1 MSVRRVPLSMLAR
14 LAGATALAVMLAAC
28 GETAGGLAP
37 GLVATMDSPGATLDR
52 GSAFGV
58 LNQYRGTV
66 GAGPLA
72 DDPALDTTAQNLA
85 QTYASTGTA
94 PQLPTG
100 AVALRASAGYNDF
113 AETFSGW
120 RNSPS
125 DAAVLTMS
133 GATKAGLA
141 EVYDANSA
149 YGVYWILLLGS

>member
-1 MSVRRVPLSMLAR
+1 MSARRGPLSMLAR

-125 DAAVLTMS
+125 DAAVLTM
-133 GATKAGLA
+133 AGR
-141 EVYDANSA
+141 DA
-149 YGVYWILLLGS
+149 GRPCRGL

>member
-1 MSVRRVPLSMLAR
+1 MTVRVSLSMLAR
-14 LAGATALAVMLAAC
+14 FAGATALAVLLTAC
-28 GETAGGLAP
+28 GETAGGIAP

-52 GSAFGV
+52 GAAFGI

-66 GAGPLA
+66 GAGSLT

-100 AVALRASAGYNDF
+100 AIALRASSGYNDF

-120 RNSPS
+120 RNSPPDS
-125 DAAVLTMS
+125 AVLTMA
-133 GATKAGLA
+133 GATRAGLA
-141 EVYDANSA
+141 EFYDPNSA
-149 YGVYWILLLGS
+149 YGVYWILLLGN